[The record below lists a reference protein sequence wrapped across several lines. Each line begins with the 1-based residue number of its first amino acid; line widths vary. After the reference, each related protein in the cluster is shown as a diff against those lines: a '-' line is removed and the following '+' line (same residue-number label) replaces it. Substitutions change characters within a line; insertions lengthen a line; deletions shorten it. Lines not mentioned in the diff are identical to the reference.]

1 MSDFCVVVQNFSC
14 SNYLSTIYI
23 DSFFFF
29 INQWIS
35 HQAGDYGRGTIV
47 ISKIHLSISLFI
59 KRKYFVLHKKC
70 KWRRKSLS
78 LTIPI
83 MTCFVGIL
91 MFTGSFVIRIKA
103 WWAFARRVN
112 YPNEPFLCLVCSTT
126 LSHEC
131 PVLCYDSRL

>member
-47 ISKIHLSISLFI
+47 ISKIHLSLYLLKGNI
-59 KRKYFVLHKKC
+59 
-70 KWRRKSLS
+70 
-78 LTIPI
+78 
-83 MTCFVGIL
+83 
-91 MFTGSFVIRIKA
+91 
-103 WWAFARRVN
+103 
-112 YPNEPFLCLVCSTT
+112 
-126 LSHEC
+126 
-131 PVLCYDSRL
+131 LCYIKNANDEENPCL